1 MPGDG
6 MPAPTV
12 PDSNGQRGCATSSSY
27 YSTYGCI
34 TQISSPL
41 LFPGIILY
49 AASYFANTSAFSTPP
64 LGDPITASE
73 SPPFPSSVPPSSPFN
88 LVNAELSFST
98 RFIYTPMIGATEGIR
113 ETGLKI
119 NVDVL
124 TVSEE
129 SIKARK
135 RKRVLTLMTNY
146 HSALDVVDVDF
157 GYYLEI
163 SPQ

>member
-1 MPGDG
+1 
-6 MPAPTV
+6 
-12 PDSNGQRGCATSSSY
+12 
-27 YSTYGCI
+27 
-34 TQISSPL
+34 
-41 LFPGIILY
+41 
-49 AASYFANTSAFSTPP
+49 
-64 LGDPITASE
+64 
-73 SPPFPSSVPPSSPFN
+73 
-88 LVNAELSFST
+88 
-98 RFIYTPMIGATEGIR
+98 MIGATEGIR